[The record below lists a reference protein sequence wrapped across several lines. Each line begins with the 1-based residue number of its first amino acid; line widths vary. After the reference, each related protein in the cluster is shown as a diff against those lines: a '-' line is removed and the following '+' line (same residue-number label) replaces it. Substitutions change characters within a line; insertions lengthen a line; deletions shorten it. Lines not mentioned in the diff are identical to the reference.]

1 MGNYLNLVY
10 DVWDETT
17 GKPVPNWET
26 VDTNH
31 RYRVPNGLL
40 NFYNFSYAKDR
51 TISDVYENHGDKF
64 YYFINHVSDLL
75 SVFQNG
81 TNEIPLS
88 KEVQKCL
95 KECPNFYVLFL
106 NEHEFESEKCIK
118 LLHKKIEANG
128 LNAEQFYMV
137 NNNGNLNLYK
147 ERIGTKINMYSIN
160 FLPSMI
166 SRNLGDYSPA
176 FVTEKVGDFF
186 LTHNRTPKNHRYC
199 LLTMLKKNNLLEE
212 FDWSFVMGWDRLQR
226 TRGNFEPSFY
236 EPIFVGKELEEMMPE
251 IQYFEK
257 IELKKSKYEEDKTWF
272 DKTTDHFY
280 GINWGTVFVNDTYQN
295 SYINVTTESSFF
307 SNEIHLTEKS
317 FKPLFFHQI
326 PIYLATPG
334 HIKEMRE
341 RYDFDFFDDIIN
353 HKYDL
358 ETDHRKRFYMIID
371 EIKRIARNKNH
382 IIEFYKKNE
391 QRFFSNS
398 EKVKK
403 IQKDRADYDFF
414 LSLMKNINE

>member
-17 GKPVPNWET
+17 GKPVPNWEI

-40 NFYNFSYAKDR
+40 NFYNFPYAKDR
-51 TISDVYENHGDKF
+51 TISDVYENPDDKF

-75 SVFQNG
+75 SVFDDG
-81 TNEIPLS
+81 TNKIPLAGI
-88 KEVQKCL
+88 VQKCL
-95 KECPNFYVLFL
+95 KECPNFFVLFL
-106 NEHEFESEKCIK
+106 NEHEFECEKCIT
-118 LLHKKIEANG
+118 LLHKKIKANG
-128 LNAEQFYMV
+128 LREEQFYMV

-166 SRNLGDYSPA
+166 SRNLGDYNPA
-176 FVTEKVGDFF
+176 FVAEKEGDFF
-186 LTHNRTPKNHRYC
+186 LTHNRTPKKHRYC
-199 LLTMLKKNNLLEE
+199 LLTMLKKNNLLDE
-212 FDWSFVMGWDRLQR
+212 FDWSFVMGWERLQR
-226 TRGNFEPSFY
+226 THGNFEPAFY
-236 EPIFVGKELEEMMPE
+236 EPIFVGEELEEMMPE

-295 SYINVTTESSFF
+295 SYVNVTTESSFF

-334 HIKEMRE
+334 HVKEMRE

-358 ETDHRKRFYMIID
+358 ETDHRKRFYMIIE

-382 IIEFYKKNE
+382 IIDFYKKNE
-391 QRFFSNS
+391 QRFFDNS
-398 EKVKK
+398 EKVRK